1 MQSQEA
7 AKNCILCI
15 DNEALA
21 NSKCG
26 ETLHTAKE
34 KKYNSLC
41 EQSRELQRAGLHER
55 LKLTWESNAVV
66 YYHNSCVTSLY
77 NDARKATKRP
87 SQSAELLSPRSAK
100 RQCTKKHDNLIEK
113 PHPVKNHLFWRNR
126 CILCKELPTLYPR
139 HPDIARAKYRIPD
152 SVSADDLK
160 DSFIETAKERADEW
174 GISVLGSLEGMY
186 DLVAEEALYHIKC
199 RLHFETGRDMP
210 TLDGVVS

>member
-1 MQSQEA
+1 MELSLMEEWWSVFSNYCVFVLCISVMQSQEA

-87 SQSAELLSPRSAK
+87 CEYFSCLSNALGTFQDFDPNINLTTDNPLNIEYRFSSSAQSAELLSPRSAK
-100 RQCTKKHDNLIEK
+100 RQCTEKHDNPIEK

-126 CILCKELPTLYPR
+126 CVLCKELQTLYPR
-139 HPDIARAKYRIPD
+139 HPGKNF
-152 SVSADDLK
+152 L
-160 DSFIETAKERADEW
+160 
-174 GISVLGSLEGMY
+174 
-186 DLVAEEALYHIKC
+186 LYVKH
-199 RLHFETGRDMP
+199 
-210 TLDGVVS
+210 S